1 MTTNE
6 NSAKNTQLP
15 ISKKAYADFTGRI
28 RHIFAEELQ
37 RPDMVEEGIA
47 ALDSY
52 LKGEPVNKDN
62 CSVIIYIAFAM
73 VKPEID
79 KACRRSAAARQR
91 AALRKQTANQNATV
105 SEVSAVSEKSAA
117 QEDLAITEK
126 PVASETSA
134 ILEAPVFTE
143 ELTTANESSSS
154 DPSTDIAAVKPLM
167 NRRERRAAAREEA
180 RQMRRFARRQMS
192 RR

>member
-15 ISKKAYADFTGRI
+15 ISKKAYADFAGRI

-37 RPDMVEEGIA
+37 RPDMAEEGIA

-52 LKGEPVNKDN
+52 LNGEPVNKDK

-91 AALRKQTANQNATV
+91 AALRKQTANQKATV
-105 SEVSAVSEKSAA
+105 SEVPAVSEKSV
-117 QEDLAITEK
+117 T
-126 PVASETSA
+126 PETTVS
-134 ILEAPVFTE
+134 TE
-143 ELTTANESSSS
+143 ELTNANESSSS
-154 DPSTDIAAVKPLM
+154 DPSTDTAAVKPLM

-180 RQMRRFARRQMS
+180 RQMRRFARRQM
-192 RR
+192 RRRS